1 MNKFCAFSTS
11 AVVVLSY
18 IIIIIVEADPIRNC
32 ILFVVMAQLYGCLI
46 REKKD
51 NKSVKRGCTV
61 YKFFGETFSIP
72 GTLVDFQKKLSY
84 LSKLMGELE
93 IETF

>member
-11 AVVVLSY
+11 ALVVMSY
-18 IIIIIVEADPIRNC
+18 DSYIIIVEADPIPNC
-32 ILFVVMAQLYGCLI
+32 ILFLVMAQLYGCLM

-61 YKFFGETFSIP
+61 YNFFGKTFSIP
-72 GTLVDFQKKLSY
+72 GTLVNFQNNCF
-84 LSKLMGELE
+84 
-93 IETF
+93 ICQN